1 MAPEPSAIARG
12 AVTARRGSRR
22 AIMIDMLSPERA
34 LSPGVAIQLDDD
46 AFDPVGSDRPAEREG
61 ALSVAA
67 SNLSGGNMVGAVV
80 RAGSSLLAVVAGV
93 ALLAGCGSGSSADPA
108 AEPTGTTTSTATS
121 TAAIPA
127 GCPALSVDPLVT
139 GELKTALTAIN
150 LPVGACLTS
159 VHVVGSPATLDE
171 LAFLITLAIPTAAAP
186 DDLRPIATDIAHVWK
201 KSELGQR
208 TSELAVTNWAYTAA
222 KYVEYLTDERFRD
235 HPWDGTPSR
244 EAEMAI
250 WTVTAKG

>member
-1 MAPEPSAIARG
+1 
-12 AVTARRGSRR
+12 
-22 AIMIDMLSPERA
+22 
-34 LSPGVAIQLDDD
+34 
-46 AFDPVGSDRPAEREG
+46 
-61 ALSVAA
+61 
-67 SNLSGGNMVGAVV
+67 MVGAVV
-80 RAGSSLLAVVAGV
+80 RAGSSLLAVVVAGV

-108 AEPTGTTTSTATS
+108 AEPTGTTTS

-171 LAFLITLAIPTAAAP
+171 LAFLVTLTIPTAAAP

-201 KSELGQR
+201 KSQLGQR
-208 TSELAVTNWAYTAA
+208 TSELAVTNWAYTGA

-235 HPWDGTPSR
+235 HPWDGTQSR
-244 EAEMAI
+244 EAELAI